1 VIARAEQALFLS
13 APDQSALDLVQVA
26 RALAPEWPTLQTLE
40 ARAQLF
46 AGQKEV
52 ATLLTSQVLEERPED
67 PLARAVQVELLVQ
80 NGAVDQARALAEET
94 ARLTDLPPWLRQHLK
109 NLTEDILKPQ
119 P

>member
-1 VIARAEQALFLS
+1 
-13 APDQSALDLVQVA
+13 
-26 RALAPEWPTLQTLE
+26 
-40 ARAQLF
+40 
-46 AGQKEV
+46 
-52 ATLLTSQVLEERPED
+52 
-67 PLARAVQVELLVQ
+67 VQVELLVQ